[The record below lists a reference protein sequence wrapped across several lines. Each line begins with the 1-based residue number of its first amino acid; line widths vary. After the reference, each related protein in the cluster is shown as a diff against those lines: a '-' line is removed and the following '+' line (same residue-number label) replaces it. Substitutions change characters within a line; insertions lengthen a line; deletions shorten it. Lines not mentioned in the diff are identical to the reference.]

1 MPISPID
8 RDRVHYINS
17 VMDEIHNEA
26 NELYE
31 ALVDREYN
39 QVESVTK
46 QLIKKLQDV
55 SESVKDEL

>member
-1 MPISPID
+1 
-8 RDRVHYINS
+8 
-17 VMDEIHNEA
+17 MDEIHNEA

-46 QLIKKLQDV
+46 ELIKKLQDV